1 MQFNKPTLIVIA
13 GPNGSGKTAITTQIL
28 KHEWIKG
35 CVYINPDQIAQ
46 EEFGDWNNSENII
59 KAANLAEERRLNCIS
74 NKESLIF
81 ETVFSAADKIDFLAL
96 AKKSN
101 YFIRFFF
108 VGTNHPA
115 INANRITHRVL
126 EGGHDVPI
134 SKIISRYT
142 KSISNCCVISTFV
155 DRLYVYDNSEDYK
168 EAKLLFRVTNGKL
181 EKVYN
186 EINIWAKPIFGSF
199 DK

>member
-13 GPNGSGKTAITTQIL
+13 GPNGSGKTSITTQIL

-46 EEFGDWNNSENII
+46 EEFGDWNNSENIF
-59 KAANLAEERRLNCIS
+59 KAAKIAEERRLNSIS

-81 ETVFSAADKIDFLAL
+81 ETVFSASDKIDFLAL
-96 AKKSN
+96 AKKNN

-142 KSISNCCVISTFV
+142 KSISNCCVVSTFV
-155 DRLYVYDNSEDYK
+155 DKLYVYDNSEEYK
-168 EAKLLFRVTNGKL
+168 EAKLLFRATNGKI
-181 EKVYN
+181 EKIYN
-186 EINIWAKPIFGSF
+186 EINIWAKPILESL